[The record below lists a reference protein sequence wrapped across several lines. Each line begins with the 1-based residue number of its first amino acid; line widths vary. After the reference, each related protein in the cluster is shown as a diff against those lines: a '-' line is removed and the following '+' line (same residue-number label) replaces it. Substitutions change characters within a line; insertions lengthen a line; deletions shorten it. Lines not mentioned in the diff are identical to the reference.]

1 MKSVA
6 NRKVA
11 RRKLDNRR
19 KPSKPPAP
27 IEPTREYLTKR
38 AICAKLDITL
48 RTLETWIHDG
58 NFPAPCRFTEQTLRW
73 DAAEVKKFI
82 EDSKSGVSV

>member
-48 RTLETWIHDG
+48 RTLETWIHNG
-58 NFPAPCRFTEQTLRW
+58 NFPAPCRFTGQTLRW
-73 DAAEVKKFI
+73 DAVEVKEFI
-82 EDSKSGVSV
+82 EDSKSRVPV